1 MGGKS
6 SNNLRE
12 ETFILLMVS
21 KVQSMASISE
31 LKMGQQKQQEG
42 SGCSLYGGQKTEG
55 ITTGRGR
62 ARHSPRGM
70 LPRTPLPLPGSTFE
84 SGHPPRLFSSAMDQ
98 CALGHAPWDL
108 ALSGDTDSSTLRPV
122 PY

>member
-21 KVQSMASISE
+21 KVQSMASISK

-42 SGCSLYGGQKTEG
+42 SGCSPYGGQKTEG
-55 ITTGRGR
+55 SQQEGVGQDT
-62 ARHSPRGM
+62 APEDASQDP
-70 LPRTPLPLPGSTFE
+70 TPPS
-84 SGHPPRLFSSAMDQ
+84 RLH
-98 CALGHAPWDL
+98 L
-108 ALSGDTDSSTLRPV
+108 
-122 PY
+122 